1 MGGGMNIDLTA
12 TSSMSRDAMSVFGD
26 APLEG
31 GPERRL
37 LLAMLERAILDFV
50 GNDPREVESAATW
63 LFGRQVEDGEQEE
76 VPPTAFSFPWVCEGL
91 DLDAARVAAF
101 IRALPKRGTRRIAPW
116 YFMDRA
122 EVEAVTDR
130 IVLARGMR
138 ACGGL

>member
-1 MGGGMNIDLTA
+1 MNIDSTA
-12 TSSMSRDAMSVFGD
+12 TSSMSKDAMSVFGD

-63 LFGRQVEDGEQEE
+63 LFGGDVEHGEQGEE
-76 VPPTAFSFPWVCEGL
+76 PSTAFSFPWVCEGL
-91 DLDAARVAAF
+91 DLDTARVAAF
-101 IRALPKRGTRRIAPW
+101 IRALPKRGARRIAPW

-122 EVEAVTDR
+122 EVEAVTER
-130 IVLARGMR
+130 IVLERGIR
-138 ACGGL
+138 ACGGV